1 MEMTLLQMLNH
12 ARQYEPSL
20 SVYCDNRYGQV
31 SIKGNVVFDTHGF
44 ASEAVV
50 SGFLSGF
57 INANLIK

>member
-1 MEMTLLQMLNH
+1 MELSLLQLLNQ
-12 ARQYEPSL
+12 ARQFEPSL

-31 SIKGNVVFDTHGF
+31 SIRGKIVLDTQGF
-44 ASEAVV
+44 AAESVI